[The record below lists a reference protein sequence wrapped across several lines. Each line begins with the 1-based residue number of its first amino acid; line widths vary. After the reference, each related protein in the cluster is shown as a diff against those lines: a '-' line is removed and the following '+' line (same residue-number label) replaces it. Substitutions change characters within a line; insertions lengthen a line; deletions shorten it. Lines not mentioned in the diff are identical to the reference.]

1 MIKPVQAILEDKVNN
16 LVTAVIKLNVF
27 VNDV

>member
-16 LVTAVIKLNVF
+16 LVTAVIKSNVF